1 MCYVYWGEPERAP
14 QLGDQWRFCLSSYVL
29 PYSSICKR
37 ICTSRFGFTNI
48 VDALS
53 CMYKQLYIPYTYCTV
68 YMFQGRRHGSG
79 PRERLRRRRERERD
93 KRASETP
100 ERREERLRV
109 RRERDRARRAI
120 RVANATADATQARL
134 QQLSAA
140 QRARHSAESADQRLA
155 RLLQISAAQTERCA
169 AETVAGTEAR
179 LDRDRERLRTQR
191 RVQPQPSLLEQ
202 PVVRHKMGAF
212 HRHLSKL
219 DRRWRHRYSTLPN
232 LWWHNVSLAVRHFL
246 ACSYNLCSLLSVC
259 DVIALFLAQARP
271 TDHPYHLPSYIVV

>member
-1 MCYVYWGEPERAP
+1 MDPA
-14 QLGDQWRFCLSSYVL
+14 
-29 PYSSICKR
+29 
-37 ICTSRFGFTNI
+37 
-48 VDALS
+48 
-53 CMYKQLYIPYTYCTV
+53 
-68 YMFQGRRHGSG
+68 HG
-79 PRERLRRRRERERD
+79 ERLRRRQERERD

-140 QRARHSAESADQRLA
+140 QRARR
-155 RLLQISAAQTERCA
+155 A
-169 AETVAGTEAR
+169 AETVAETEAR
-179 LDRDRERLRTQR
+179 LDRDRERLRAQR